1 MNIKVRRAS
10 QRGTADHGWLHA
22 NFSFSFANYYDPDW
36 SGFHSLIV
44 MNNDIIEP
52 GGGFPTHPH
61 RDAEIF
67 TYVISGELEHRDSMG
82 NGAIIKPGDL
92 QYMSAGSGVTHS
104 EFNPSKVNQTEL
116 YQIWM
121 LPNQSGGEPL
131 YAEKKLS
138 DPEGKGQMKLLFS
151 SSGKDGS
158 SPIRQDAEF
167 WLGQGESQK
176 SFTLE
181 YYPTLPHAWIQVVTG
196 SVKVGDYTLN
206 QADGL
211 AIEQFDQSIELAC
224 ENDSIFFLFR
234 LPPSRSCKI
243 H

>member
-1 MNIKVRRAS
+1 MKFRLRKAS
-10 QRGTADHGWLHA
+10 DRGTAEHGWLHA
-22 NFSFSFANYYDPDW
+22 NFTFSFANYYDPQW
-36 SGFHSLIV
+36 TGFHSLIV

-82 NGAIIKPGDL
+82 NGSVIKPGEL

-104 EFNPSKVNQTEL
+104 EFNPSKENQTEL

-131 YAEKKLS
+131 YAEKKLDDS
-138 DPEGKGQMKLLFS
+138 EGNGKMKLLFS
-151 SSGKDGS
+151 GSGKDGS

-167 WLGQGESQK
+167 WLGKGESQK
-176 SFTLE
+176 SFTLVPS
-181 YYPTLPHAWIQVVTG
+181 PTLPHAWIQVVAG
-196 SVKVGDYTLN
+196 SVKAGDHSLN
-206 QADGL
+206 KADGM
-211 AIEQFDQSIELAC
+211 AIENLDQHLALTLR
-224 ENDSIFFLFR
+224 EPSVFFLFR
-234 LPPSRSCKI
+234 LPAS
-243 H
+243 

>member
-1 MNIKVRRAS
+1 MNFRLRKAS
-10 QRGTADHGWLHA
+10 DRGTAEHGWLHA

-36 SGFHSLIV
+36 SGFYSLIV

-67 TYVISGELEHRDSMG
+67 TYIISGELEHRDSMG
-82 NGAIIKPGDL
+82 NGAVIKPGDL

-104 EFNPSKVNQTEL
+104 EFNPSKENQTEL

-121 LPNQSGGEPL
+121 RPNQSGGEPL
-131 YAEKKLS
+131 YAQKKLS
-138 DPEGKGQMKLLFS
+138 DPNNSDGMTLLFS
-151 SSGKDGS
+151 GDGKDGS

-181 YYPTLPHAWIQVVTG
+181 PSPTLPHAWIQVVAG
-196 SVKVGDYTLN
+196 SVKVGDQSLN
-206 QADGL
+206 KADGL
-211 AIEQFDQSIELAC
+211 AIEHINQSIELTC
-224 ENDSIFFLFR
+224 ENRSTFFLFR
-234 LPPSRSCKI
+234 LSDS
-243 H
+243 

>member
-1 MNIKVRRAS
+1 MNFRIRKANE
-10 QRGTADHGWLHA
+10 RGTAEHGWLHA

-82 NGAIIKPGDL
+82 NGSVIKPGNL

-104 EFNPSKVNQTEL
+104 EFNPSNEHQTEL

-121 LPNQSGGEPL
+121 LPNQSGGDPL

-138 DPEGKGQMKLLFS
+138 EPNSSDGMSLLFS
-151 SSGKDGS
+151 SDGNNGS
-158 SPIRQDAEF
+158 SAIRQDAEF
-167 WLGQGESQK
+167 WLGKCKNPNVLSLDPV
-176 SFTLE
+176 S
-181 YYPTLPHAWIQVVTG
+181 TLPHAWIQAVSG
-196 SVKVGDYTLN
+196 SVQVGDYLLGK
-206 QADGL
+206 ADGL
-211 AIEQFDQSIELAC
+211 AIENLNQSIELTCA
-224 ENDSIFFLFR
+224 ENSTFFLFR
-234 LPPSRSCKI
+234 LPAT
-243 H
+243 